1 MLKFDYLHYL
11 IYFLIGAISG
21 VSMGIVGVGAGML
34 TIPLLIYS
42 GLTMKQSVG
51 ISLIMQLLPQSLPGV
66 IMYYKNGAINVSIVL
81 IAMCVVIGSLVGIY
95 MGSYLVHNDFV
106 NLKTIYAALSFIL
119 IGSGLYI
126 VHTYLIDDKKILEEE
141 EAILME

>member
-1 MLKFDYLHYL
+1 MLKSDYLHYL
-11 IYFLIGAISG
+11 IYFLIGTISG
-21 VSMGIVGVGAGML
+21 LSMGIVGVGAGML

-66 IMYYKNGAINVSIVL
+66 IMYYKNGAINLSVIL
-81 IAMCVVIGSLVGIY
+81 IAMFVVIGSLVGIY

-106 NLKTIYAALSFIL
+106 NLKSMYTILAFLL

-126 VHTYLIDDKKILEEE
+126 VRTYLIDDKKILEEE
-141 EAILME
+141 AIVME

>member
-1 MLKFDYLHYL
+1 MLKSDYLHYL
-11 IYFLIGAISG
+11 IYFLIGTISG
-21 VSMGIVGVGAGML
+21 LSMGIVGVGAGML
-34 TIPLLIYS
+34 TIPLLIYT

-66 IMYYKNGAINVSIVL
+66 IMYYKNGAINLSVIL
-81 IAMCVVIGSLVGIY
+81 IAMFVVIGSLVGIY

-106 NLKTIYAALSFIL
+106 NLKSMYATLAFLL

-126 VHTYLIDDKKILEEE
+126 VRTYLIDDKKILEEE
-141 EAILME
+141 AIVME

>member
-1 MLKFDYLHYL
+1 MLKSDYLHYL
-11 IYFLIGAISG
+11 IYFLIGTISG
-21 VSMGIVGVGAGML
+21 LSMGIVGVGAGML
-34 TIPLLIYS
+34 TIPLLIYT

-66 IMYYKNGAINVSIVL
+66 IMYYKNGAINLSIIL
-81 IAMCVVIGSLVGIY
+81 IAMFVVIGSLVGIY

-106 NLKTIYAALSFIL
+106 NLKSMYATLAFIL

-126 VHTYLIDDKKILEEE
+126 VRTYLIDDKKILEEE
-141 EAILME
+141 AIVME

>member
-1 MLKFDYLHYL
+1 MLKSDYLHYL
-11 IYFLIGAISG
+11 IYFLIGTISG
-21 VSMGIVGVGAGML
+21 LSMGIVGVGAGML

-66 IMYYKNGAINVSIVL
+66 IMYYKNGAINLSVIL
-81 IAMCVVIGSLVGIY
+81 IAMFVVIGSLVGIY

-106 NLKTIYAALSFIL
+106 NLKSMYATLAFLL

-126 VHTYLIDDKKILEEE
+126 VRTYLIDDKKILEEE
-141 EAILME
+141 AIVME

>member
-1 MLKFDYLHYL
+1 MLKSDYLHYL
-11 IYFLIGAISG
+11 IYFLIGTISG
-21 VSMGIVGVGAGML
+21 LSMGIVGVGAGML

-66 IMYYKNGAINVSIVL
+66 IMYYKNGAINLSVIL
-81 IAMCVVIGSLVGIY
+81 IAMFVVIGSLVGIY

-106 NLKTIYAALSFIL
+106 NLKSMYTILAFLL

-126 VHTYLIDDKKILEEE
+126 VRTYLINDKKILEEE
-141 EAILME
+141 AIVME

>member
-1 MLKFDYLHYL
+1 MLKSDYLHYL
-11 IYFLIGAISG
+11 IYFLIGTISG
-21 VSMGIVGVGAGML
+21 LSMGIVGVGAGML

-66 IMYYKNGAINVSIVL
+66 IMYYKNGAINLSVIL
-81 IAMCVVIGSLVGIY
+81 IAMFVVIGSLVGIY

-106 NLKTIYAALSFIL
+106 NLKSMYTILAFIL

-126 VHTYLIDDKKILEEE
+126 VRTYLIDDKKILEEE
-141 EAILME
+141 AIVME

>member
-1 MLKFDYLHYL
+1 MLKSDYLHYL
-11 IYFLIGAISG
+11 IYFLIGTISG
-21 VSMGIVGVGAGML
+21 FSMGIVGVGAGML

-66 IMYYKNGAINVSIVL
+66 IMYYKNGAINLSVIL
-81 IAMCVVIGSLVGIY
+81 IAMFVVIGSLVGIY

-106 NLKTIYAALSFIL
+106 NLKSMYTILAFLL

-126 VHTYLIDDKKILEEE
+126 VRTYLIDDKKILEEE
-141 EAILME
+141 AIVME